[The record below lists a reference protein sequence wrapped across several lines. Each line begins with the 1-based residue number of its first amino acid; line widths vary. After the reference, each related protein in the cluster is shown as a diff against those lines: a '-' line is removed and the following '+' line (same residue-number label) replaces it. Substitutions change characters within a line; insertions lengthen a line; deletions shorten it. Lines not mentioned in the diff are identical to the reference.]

1 MKKVLQILGI
11 IALSLLIFKLLAV
24 LVISTTIINE
34 FSDGN
39 YKIDIIDSYKN
50 KNYSD
55 RVNITNDR
63 ILIIKNNDTI
73 LDIESD

>member
-11 IALSLLIFKLLAV
+11 IALSLLILKLLAV
-24 LVISTTIINE
+24 LVISTIIIDE

-39 YKIDIIDSYKN
+39 YKINIIDSYQN

-55 RVNITNDR
+55 RVNINSER

>member
-1 MKKVLQILGI
+1 MKKTLQILGI

>member
-1 MKKVLQILGI
+1 MKKTLQILGI
-11 IALSLLIFKLLAV
+11 IALSLLIFKLWAV

>member
-1 MKKVLQILGI
+1 MKKTLQILGI

-39 YKIDIIDSYKN
+39 YKFDIIDSYKN

-55 RVNITNDR
+55 RVNITNDT